1 MPALSPPAAAGSP
14 EAGLGNHVL
23 LCPASPGDARLSTWV
38 VESSPGHACFCHQAE
53 STRGFRQRWRAAGQ
67 SAEAPAG
74 QWETQQTGVEKGR
87 GEDCPARQR
96 PGAGAGWRVRLG
108 GGGESGCWLCKGS
121 RHIYWVLVHTP
132 RGVSE

>member
-1 MPALSPPAAAGSP
+1 MACCSALPVRVMPRP
-14 EAGLGNHVL
+14 
-23 LCPASPGDARLSTWV
+23 STWV
-38 VESSPGHACFCHQAE
+38 VESPPGHACFCHQAE

-96 PGAGAGWRVRLG
+96 PGAEAGWRVRWG
-108 GGGESGCWLCKGS
+108 GGAENRDAGCVKDQSTCIGFWCTL
-121 RHIYWVLVHTP
+121 LV
-132 RGVSE
+132 G